1 MAVEDVVFIIY
12 PEEDPLRP
20 DDDYREFLWTPSAL
34 TLRKYIKVTEIDM
47 KRVHKMTNSVFKKF
61 KESLINGEHGDSIEF
76 LEIFDQG
83 DYAAPDEF
91 TEAVYDAASD
101 IIFDLK
107 AGIKVVLDDLSYLKD
122 PDAIKLKKSLNKYLK
137 KIEAIDS
144 YNAYDG
150 MASQFKYK
158 KLLKEYYGER
168 KDDK

>member
-12 PEEDPLRP
+12 PEDDPLRP

-34 TLRKYIKVTEIDM
+34 TLRKYIKITETDM
-47 KRVHKMTNSVFKKF
+47 KRVHKMTSGVFKKF
-61 KESLINGEHGDSIEF
+61 KESLLNGERGDSIEF

-144 YNAYDG
+144 YDG

>member
-12 PEEDPLRP
+12 PKEDDLHL
-20 DDDYREFLWTPSAL
+20 DDYREFLWTPSAL
-34 TLRKYIKVTEIDM
+34 TLRKYVKITEIDM

-61 KESLINGEHGDSIEF
+61 KDSLINGEHGDSIEF

-107 AGIKVVLDDLSYLKD
+107 AGIKVVLDDLGYLKD
-122 PDAIKLKKSLNKYLK
+122 PDSIKLKKSLNKYLK
-137 KIEAIDS
+137 KIEAADDAS
-144 YNAYDG
+144 YGGILN
-150 MASQFKYK
+150 QFKYK

-168 KDDK
+168 KDDN